1 MRAVSWT
8 HEPYHDLEQGR
19 LPAIES
25 LDAGFR
31 KRSHRV
37 ANIATQD
44 ALATC
49 GNAFAFEK
57 REARNSMRSLQIGGT
72 EWKVSP
78 SRYSATVLVR

>member
-57 REARNSMRSLQIGGT
+57 KGSEEFNAKSSNWRHRVESLT
-72 EWKVSP
+72 K
-78 SRYSATVLVR
+78 